1 MKCKLF
7 LTFDHELPLGGL
19 RTSAREAL
27 FDPTDKVLDIA
38 EQTGVRVTL
47 FTDILCAYRF
57 NEWNKNNF
65 FYPYEDQLHKALCN
79 DHDVQLHL
87 HPHWLTTAFDGH
99 TFLPSK
105 DFSLADFMGHQEWNI
120 GKIIKHGVNFLTELC
135 SVPLSDYQCLAFRA
149 GGYHLDPGSAEIFKN
164 LTAQGI
170 RYDSSVCKNYRF
182 SSGLSTIDFG
192 GMPKKPNWFIDA
204 GGNYKQDAGTGILEI
219 PIAGIPKTIFEIPTR
234 FKLKK
239 YASRAPINHGNQI
252 HAGRPATLKNKITQL
267 SASRMLSFD
276 NYTFSADYLMRILAH
291 SLRKYRMYDEVLL
304 CAIGHPKTMGEYSM
318 GMLKEFIL
326 KVQKKYPRQVE
337 FYTYRQ
343 LFGEQKNQRP

>member
-19 RTSAREAL
+19 RTSAKEAL
-27 FDPTDKVLDIA
+27 FDPTDKVLNIA
-38 EQTGVRVTL
+38 EQMGVRVTL
-47 FTDILCAYRF
+47 FTDILCAYRY
-57 NEWNKNNF
+57 NDWDKNNF

-87 HPHWLTTAFDGH
+87 HPHWLTSTFEGH
-99 TFLPSK
+99 SYLPSK
-105 DFSLADFMGHQEWNI
+105 EFSLADFMGHPEWDI
-120 GKIIKHGVNFLTELC
+120 KKIIEHGVNFLSELC

-164 LTAQGI
+164 LAAQGI

-182 SSGLSTIDFG
+182 SSGLSTIDFRV
-192 GMPKKPNWFIDA
+192 MPKKPNWFIDS
-204 GGNYKQDAGTGILEI
+204 GGNYKQDAAAGIREI

-239 YASRAPINHGNQI
+239 YASRAPMNHGNQI
-252 HAGRPATLKNKITQL
+252 HAGRPASFKKKVAQL
-267 SASRMLSFD
+267 FSSRMLSFD
-276 NYTFSADYLMRILAH
+276 NYTFSADYLLKILDYN
-291 SLRKYRMYDEVLL
+291 LQKYRMYDEVML
-304 CAIGHPKTMGEYSM
+304 CAIGHPKSMGEYSM
-318 GMLKEFIL
+318 GMLETFIK
-326 KVQKKYPRQVE
+326 KVQDKYPAQVE

-343 LFGEQKNQRP
+343 LFAEQNNL